1 MNQIT
6 TSALL
11 GLIEQSGL
19 AVVTLA
25 EGLDE
30 ADLRRSRLTRAE
42 LLRHLRV
49 LARSAIA
56 VPPSARE
63 DMPELDWE
71 GWRLLSLRLQA
82 ESGGDLDDAIWFAI
96 HSVVPATL
104 LWLRVYRQSHPQR
117 FVMSPDGAGRG
128 TG

>member
-1 MNQIT
+1 MNRIA

-11 GLIEQSGL
+11 ALIEQSGL

-49 LARSAIA
+49 LARSAVS
-56 VPPSARE
+56 VPPSARG
-63 DMPELDWE
+63 DMPELDWD
-71 GWRLLSLRLQA
+71 GWRTMVAQLQA
-82 ESGGDLDDAIWFAI
+82 DHGEEVDEALWFAV
-96 HSVVPATL
+96 SSLVPASL
-104 LWLRVYRQSHPQR
+104 LWLRVYRQSQPR
-117 FVMSPDGAGRG
+117 LFEMSPD
-128 TG
+128 

>member
-1 MNQIT
+1 METGSRIA

-11 GLIEQSGL
+11 ALIEQSGQ
-19 AVVTLA
+19 AVATLA
-25 EGLDE
+25 EGLEE

-42 LLRHLRV
+42 VLRHLRV

-82 ESGGDLDDAIWFAI
+82 ETGEDLDEAIWFAT

-104 LWLRVYRQSHPQR
+104 LWLRVYRQSQPQL
-117 FVMSPDGAGRG
+117 FLMAP
-128 TG
+128 

>member
-1 MNQIT
+1 MNRIA

-11 GLIEQSGL
+11 NLIEQTGVDV
-19 AVVTLA
+19 ATLA

-42 LLRHLRV
+42 LLRRLRL

-56 VPPSARE
+56 VPPSVRD

-71 GWRLLSLRLQA
+71 GWRLLALRLQA
-82 ESGGDLDDAIWFAI
+82 ETGGDLDEAIWFAI

-104 LWLRVYRQSHPQR
+104 LWLRVYRQSLPQL
-117 FVMSPDGAGRG
+117 FVMAPG
-128 TG
+128 

>member
-1 MNQIT
+1 MDAGHRIA

-11 GLIEQSGL
+11 GLIDQSGL
-19 AVVTLA
+19 AVATLA

-49 LARSAIA
+49 LASSAIA
-56 VPPSARE
+56 VPPSARQ

-71 GWRLLSLRLQA
+71 GWRLLYLRLQA
-82 ESGGDLDDAIWFAI
+82 GAGEDLDDAIWFAI

-104 LWLRVYRQSHPQR
+104 LWLRVYRQSQPQL
-117 FVMSPDGAGRG
+117 FVMSPD
-128 TG
+128 

>member
-1 MNQIT
+1 MNRIAA
-6 TSALL
+6 SALL
-11 GLIEQSGL
+11 NLIEQTGL
-19 AVVTLA
+19 DVATLA

-42 LLRHLRV
+42 LLRQLR
-49 LARSAIA
+49 LMANSAVA

-71 GWRLLSLRLQA
+71 GWRLLALRLQA
-82 ESGGDLDDAIWFAI
+82 ETGDDLDDAIWFAV

-104 LWLRVYRQSHPQR
+104 LWLRVYRQNQPQL
-117 FVMSPDGAGRG
+117 FVMAPG
-128 TG
+128 

>member
-1 MNQIT
+1 MNQIA

-19 AVVTLA
+19 AVATLA

-63 DMPELDWE
+63 DIPELEWE

-82 ESGGDLDDAIWFAI
+82 ESGGDLDEAIWFAI

-104 LWLRVYRQSHPQR
+104 LWLRVYRQSQPQR
-117 FVMSPDGAGRG
+117 FVMSPDGVGRG
-128 TG
+128 AG

>member
-1 MNQIT
+1 MNRIAA
-6 TSALL
+6 SALL
-11 GLIEQSGL
+11 NLIEQTGL
-19 AVVTLA
+19 DVATLA

-42 LLRHLRV
+42 LLRQLR
-49 LARSAIA
+49 LMANSAVA

-71 GWRLLSLRLQA
+71 GWRLLALRLQA
-82 ESGGDLDDAIWFAI
+82 ETGGDLDEAIWFAI

-104 LWLRVYRQSHPQR
+104 LWLRVYRQNQPQL
-117 FVMSPDGAGRG
+117 FVMAPG
-128 TG
+128 

>member
-1 MNQIT
+1 MEAGNRIA

-11 GLIEQSGL
+11 ALIEQAGL
-19 AVVTLA
+19 AVATLA
-25 EGLDE
+25 EGLEE

-42 LLRHLRV
+42 VLRHLRV
-49 LARSAIA
+49 LACSAIA

-82 ESGGDLDDAIWFAI
+82 ETGEDLDEAIWFAT
-96 HSVVPATL
+96 HSVVSATL
-104 LWLRVYRQSHPQR
+104 LWLRVYRQSQPQL
-117 FVMSPDGAGRG
+117 FLMAP
-128 TG
+128 

>member
-1 MNQIT
+1 MTGIA

-49 LARSAIA
+49 LARGA
-56 VPPSARE
+56 VSVLPSARE
-63 DMPELDWE
+63 DMPELDWD
-71 GWRLLSLRLQA
+71 GWRSMSLRLQA
-82 ESGGDLDDAIWFAI
+82 DHGEDVDEALWFAV
-96 HSVVPATL
+96 SSLVPATL
-104 LWLRVYRQSHPQR
+104 LWLRVYRQSQPAL
-117 FVMSPDGAGRG
+117 FVMRPG
-128 TG
+128 

>member
-1 MNQIT
+1 MNRIAA
-6 TSALL
+6 SALL
-11 GLIEQSGL
+11 NLIEQTGL
-19 AVVTLA
+19 DVATLA

-42 LLRHLRV
+42 LLRLLRV
-49 LARSAIA
+49 LANSAVA

-71 GWRLLSLRLQA
+71 GWRLLALRLQA
-82 ESGGDLDDAIWFAI
+82 ETGDDLDDAIWFAI

-104 LWLRVYRQSHPQR
+104 LWLRVYRQGQPQL
-117 FVMSPDGAGRG
+117 FSMTPV
-128 TG
+128 

>member
-1 MNQIT
+1 MNRIA

-11 GLIEQSGL
+11 ALIEQSGL

-49 LARSAIA
+49 LARSAVS
-56 VPPSARE
+56 VPPSARG
-63 DMPELDWE
+63 DMPELDWD
-71 GWRLLSLRLQA
+71 GWRSMVAQLQA
-82 ESGGDLDDAIWFAI
+82 DHGEEVDEALWFAV
-96 HSVVPATL
+96 SSLVPASL
-104 LWLRVYRQSHPQR
+104 LWLRVYRQSQPR
-117 FVMSPDGAGRG
+117 LFEMSPD
-128 TG
+128 

>member
-1 MNQIT
+1 MNRIT
-6 TSALL
+6 TSAMLA
-11 GLIEQSGL
+11 LIEQSGL

-42 LLRHLRV
+42 ILRHLRV
-49 LARSAIA
+49 LARSAQA
-56 VPPSARE
+56 VPPMVRD

-71 GWRLLSLRLQA
+71 GWRLQAQRLQA
-82 ESGGDLDDAIWFAI
+82 DAGEDLEDAIWFAT

-104 LWLRVYRQSHPQR
+104 LWLRVYRQSHPQW
-117 FVMSPDGAGRG
+117 FVMTPD
-128 TG
+128 

>member
-1 MNQIT
+1 MDTGSRIA

-11 GLIEQSGL
+11 ALIEQSGL

-42 LLRHLRV
+42 VLRHLRV
-49 LARSAIA
+49 LSRSAIA
-56 VPPSARE
+56 VLPSARE
-63 DMPELDWE
+63 EMPELDWE

-82 ESGGDLDDAIWFAI
+82 ETGDDINDAIWFAT

-104 LWLRVYRQSHPQR
+104 LWLRVYRQSQPQL
-117 FVMSPDGAGRG
+117 FLMAP
-128 TG
+128 

>member
-1 MNQIT
+1 MNRIAA
-6 TSALL
+6 SALL
-11 GLIEQSGL
+11 NLIEQTGL
-19 AVVTLA
+19 DVATLA

-42 LLRHLRV
+42 LLRQLR
-49 LARSAIA
+49 LMANSAVA

-71 GWRLLSLRLQA
+71 GWRLLALRLQA
-82 ESGGDLDDAIWFAI
+82 ESGDDLDEAIWFAI
-96 HSVVPATL
+96 QSVVPATL

-117 FVMSPDGAGRG
+117 FVMSPD
-128 TG
+128 

>member
-1 MNQIT
+1 MTGIA

-11 GLIEQSGL
+11 GLVEQSGL

-30 ADLRRSRLTRAE
+30 VDLRRSRLTRAE

-49 LARSAIA
+49 LARGAVS

-63 DMPELDWE
+63 DMPELDGD
-71 GWRLLSLRLQA
+71 GWRSMSLRLQA
-82 ESGGDLDDAIWFAI
+82 DHGEDVDEALWFAVT
-96 HSVVPATL
+96 SLVPATL
-104 LWLRVYRQSHPQR
+104 LWLRVYRQSQPAL
-117 FVMSPDGAGRG
+117 FVMRPG
-128 TG
+128 

>member
-1 MNQIT
+1 MNQFA

-11 GLIEQSGL
+11 SLIEQTGL
-19 AVVTLA
+19 DVATLA

-42 LLRHLRV
+42 LLRQLR
-49 LARSAIA
+49 LMANSAMA

-71 GWRLLSLRLQA
+71 GWRLLALRLQA
-82 ESGGDLDDAIWFAI
+82 ETGDDLDEAIWFAMQ
-96 HSVVPATL
+96 SVVPATL
-104 LWLRVYRQSHPQR
+104 LWLRVYRQNQPQL
-117 FVMSPDGAGRG
+117 FSMTPG
-128 TG
+128 

>member
-1 MNQIT
+1 MNRIA

-11 GLIEQSGL
+11 ALIEQSGL

-42 LLRHLRV
+42 VLRHLRV
-49 LARSAIA
+49 LARSAMA
-56 VPPSARE
+56 VTPSARD
-63 DMPELDWE
+63 DMPELDWD
-71 GWRLLSLRLQA
+71 GWRSLALRLQA
-82 ESGGDLDDAIWFAI
+82 DTGEDVEEALWFAVT
-96 HSVVPATL
+96 SLVPASL

-117 FVMSPDGAGRG
+117 FVMSPG
-128 TG
+128 

>member
-1 MNQIT
+1 MNRIA

-11 GLIEQSGL
+11 ALVEQSGL

-42 LLRHLRV
+42 VLRHLRV
-49 LARSAIA
+49 LARSAQA
-56 VPPSARE
+56 LAPSVRE

-71 GWRLLSLRLQA
+71 GWRLLGAPLQA
-82 ESGGDLDDAIWFAI
+82 DAGDDLEAALWFGV
-96 HSVVPATL
+96 SSLVPATL
-104 LWLRVYRQSHPQR
+104 LWLRVYRQSQPQW
-117 FVMSPDGAGRG
+117 FVMAPD
-128 TG
+128 

>member
-1 MNQIT
+1 MNRIA

-11 GLIEQSGL
+11 ALIEQSGL

-49 LARSAIA
+49 LARSAVS

-63 DMPELDWE
+63 DMPELDWD
-71 GWRLLSLRLQA
+71 GWRSMVAQLQA
-82 ESGGDLDDAIWFAI
+82 DHGEEVDEALWFAV
-96 HSVVPATL
+96 SSLVPASL
-104 LWLRVYRQSHPQR
+104 LWLRVFRQSQPR
-117 FVMSPDGAGRG
+117 LFEMSPD
-128 TG
+128 

>member
-1 MNQIT
+1 MNQIAA
-6 TSALL
+6 SALRS
-11 GLIEQSGL
+11 LIEQTGL
-19 AVVTLA
+19 DVATLA

-49 LARSAIA
+49 LANIAIA

-71 GWRLLSLRLQA
+71 GWRLLALRLQA
-82 ESGGDLDDAIWFAI
+82 ETGDDLDQALWFAI
-96 HSVVPATL
+96 HSVVSATL
-104 LWLRVYRQSHPQR
+104 LWLRVYRQNQPQL
-117 FVMSPDGAGRG
+117 FVMAPAG
-128 TG
+128 

>member
-1 MNQIT
+1 VNRIA

-11 GLIEQSGL
+11 ALIEQSGL

-42 LLRHLRV
+42 VLRHLRL
-49 LARSAIA
+49 LARSAMA
-56 VPPSARE
+56 VTPSARE
-63 DMPELDWE
+63 DMPELDWD
-71 GWRLLSLRLQA
+71 GWRRLSLQLLA
-82 ESGGDLDDAIWFAI
+82 EAGDDLDEAIWFAI

-104 LWLRVYRQSHPQR
+104 LWLRLYRQSHPLW
-117 FVMSPDGAGRG
+117 FTMTSG
-128 TG
+128 

>member
-1 MNQIT
+1 MNRIA

-11 GLIEQSGL
+11 ALIEQSGL

-49 LARSAIA
+49 LARSAVS

-63 DMPELDWE
+63 DMPELDWD
-71 GWRLLSLRLQA
+71 GWRTMVVRLQA
-82 ESGGDLDDAIWFAI
+82 DHGEEVDEALWFAV
-96 HSVVPATL
+96 SSLVPASL
-104 LWLRVYRQSHPQR
+104 LWLRVYRQSQPR
-117 FVMSPDGAGRG
+117 LFEMSPD
-128 TG
+128 